1 MRVDRRGRVREI
13 HAQAFRRIDA
23 PDEIQPEVALF
34 DALVEADDVIPQL
47 SVVADRDGD
56 LVGHV
61 VCSRATVEARAVAAL
76 GSIAVD
82 PRNQRQGVG
91 LAMMHAV
98 LSAADA
104 LDVPLVGLLGSP
116 EYYSRFGFTLAETLG
131 IESPY
136 PELSHHFQVR
146 TLAGY
151 DSSISGRFRYA
162 PASDLV

>member
-1 MRVDRRGRVREI
+1 MLIRRCESTDANRVREI

-23 PDEIQPEVALF
+23 PDEVPPEVALF

-47 SVVADRDGD
+47 SLVADRDGD

-76 GSIAVD
+76 GPIAVD
-82 PRNQRQGVG
+82 PRSQREGVG

-116 EYYSRFGFTLAETLG
+116 EYYSRFGFVLAETLG

-136 PELSHHFQVR
+136 PELSHHFQIGLLPDT
-146 TLAGY
+146 TL
-151 DSSISGRFRYA
+151 R
-162 PASDLV
+162 